1 MNIYLIRH
9 AAAVPA
15 GTGGV
20 TDNDRYLTE
29 EGIGKMKKGAAGLR
43 CLGIKP
49 DIILASPLVRARQT
63 ADIIREVLGQEIPL
77 ESADELSTS
86 GSRKTLYDLIR
97 RHAKQESIM
106 LVGHQPSLGEIA
118 GEIAWGSD
126 DSYVELKKGG
136 ACCLEV
142 ETLSPAVRGSL
153 LWLLTPAVLR
163 SIR

>member
-1 MNIYLIRH
+1 MIIYLVRH
-9 AAAVPA
+9 SAAVPA
-15 GTGGV
+15 GAGGV
-20 TDNDRYLTE
+20 AEYDRYLTE
-29 EGIGKMKKGAAGLR
+29 EGIGKMKKGAAGLHS
-43 CLGIKP
+43 LGVRP
-49 DIILASPLVRARQT
+49 DRILTSPLVRARQT
-63 ADIIREVLGQEIPL
+63 ADIIREILGQEIPL

-86 GSRKTLYDLIR
+86 GTRKALYDILR
-97 RHAKQESIM
+97 RHAKLESIM

-118 GEIAWGSD
+118 GEIAWGSN

-153 LWLLTPAVLR
+153 LWLLTPAILR